1 MRYKIILSYDGSGF
15 CGWQTQPDAKT
26 VQECLENALSTL
38 LKTDISVTG
47 AGRTDSGVNAVGYVA
62 HFDIDPD
69 EGFDAGLLGYKLNAI
84 LPKAVVIH
92 SISAAD
98 EDFHARFSAKQRKY
112 TYFLHRTKDPFAD
125 IFSYHCP
132 WALDVDA
139 MNRAASLL
147 VGTHDFSCFEK
158 TGTDV
163 KTSICT
169 VSEAFWSPYT
179 PQHASLMGFGT
190 AAGTGAAEPWLYFRI
205 SADRFLRNM
214 VRAVVGTLIDVG
226 RGKRS
231 VGDFAALVL
240 PPAERGAEKVCR
252 RSLAGESVP
261 GHALFLSEVD
271 Y

>member
-1 MRYKIILSYDGSGF
+1 MRYQIILSYDGSPF

-26 VQECLENALSTL
+26 VQECLEKALSTL

-47 AGRTDSGVNAVGYVA
+47 AGRTDSGVNAVGYTA
-62 HFDIDPD
+62 HFDFDPG
-69 EGFDAGLLGYKLNAI
+69 EGFDARLLGYKLNAI

-92 SISAAD
+92 GISEAGG
-98 EDFHARFSAKQRKY
+98 DFHARFSAKQRKY

-125 IFSYHCP
+125 NYSFHCP
-132 WALDVDA
+132 WALDIDA
-139 MNRAASLL
+139 MNKAAASLL
-147 VGTHDFSCFEK
+147 GTHDFSCFEK

-169 VSEAFWSPYT
+169 VTEAFWAPYT
-179 PQHASLMGFGT
+179 PQHVSLMGFST
-190 AAGTGAAEPWLYFRI
+190 AAGVEVDEPWLYFRI

-214 VRAVVGTLIDVG
+214 VRAVVGTLVDVG

-231 VGDFAALVL
+231 VEEFAALVL
-240 PPAERGAEKVCR
+240 PPGDGTQEKVCR
-252 RSLAGESVP
+252 RSMAGESVP